1 MGFARIWLL
10 RGLNPQRCWVATQG
24 RVGFTS
30 ESQEMTLRVR
40 VNSRSAAVAGPKCG
54 EVWGCLQCREPGAF
68 VSRCLVIRGGG
79 GQLVWTQCAMGG
91 RGWIESCATG
101 PDQVNIGG
109 APRKAAGTAKGPLGG
124 RETMD
129 AEVALVRSLV
139 LMLML
144 MLDSVLAEDAGV
156 GDIYLQYGTYWKV
169 SPAVTVVR
177 QTTARMRS
185 DLVSLGKRWA
195 K

>member
-1 MGFARIWLL
+1 MRAVSGAGCICFEVSGNSGGCWS
-10 RGLNPQRCWVATQG
+10 GLNAPWEIG
-24 RVGFTS
+24 
-30 ESQEMTLRVR
+30 
-40 VNSRSAAVAGPKCG
+40 
-54 EVWGCLQCREPGAF
+54 
-68 VSRCLVIRGGG
+68 
-79 GQLVWTQCAMGG
+79 
-91 RGWIESCATG
+91 GWIESCATG
-101 PDQVNIGG
+101 PDQVNIG
-109 APRKAAGTAKGPLGG
+109 APRRAVGTAKGPLGG

-144 MLDSVLAEDAGV
+144 MLASVLAEDAGV